1 MAWQEA
7 VRDAVAALGFETVEV
22 QRASAG
28 LLRVT
33 IDRPYQ
39 PEAEAALVTV
49 DDCEAVTRQ
58 LQWLLDVENVDYQRL
73 EVGSPGVDRL
83 LRNEADCQRFE
94 GEWVALMLHQPIGTA
109 SAGVGAARKRFRG
122 ILQRNAEAP
131 GWLVAWQDLPAA
143 SQPGRRPTQRTD
155 KLPWQVLAFEWSDVR
170 EMRLSPELDFKGRG
184 RKGPGQSMTR
194 QERAKA

>member
-22 QRASAG
+22 QRATAG

-83 LRNEADCQRFE
+83 LRDEAD
-94 GEWVALMLHQPIGTA
+94 
-109 SAGVGAARKRFRG
+109 
-122 ILQRNAEAP
+122 
-131 GWLVAWQDLPAA
+131 
-143 SQPGRRPTQRTD
+143 
-155 KLPWQVLAFEWSDVR
+155 
-170 EMRLSPELDFKGRG
+170 
-184 RKGPGQSMTR
+184 
-194 QERAKA
+194 